1 MVKTSGETQCIYLIV
16 IAHIKYQGW
25 KPQLEEMP
33 KGEEYI
39 YFKYLYM
46 PGVHC
51 RHEILLW
58 ECKGKFYIMYSNP
71 VTLKNCDPL
80 RDLWLQNR
88 ETMQTR
94 PCLKTTE
101 CHVM

>member
-1 MVKTSGETQCIYLIV
+1 MVENTGETQYIYLII
-16 IAHIKYQGW
+16 IAYVGYQGW

-33 KGEEYI
+33 KGEKYI
-39 YFKYLYM
+39 CFKYLYM

-58 ECKGKFYIMYSNP
+58 EWKGKLYIMYSNP
-71 VTLKNCDPL
+71 VTLKKCNPL
-80 RDLWLQNR
+80 LDLRLKNM

-94 PCLKTTE
+94 PCLKTTV